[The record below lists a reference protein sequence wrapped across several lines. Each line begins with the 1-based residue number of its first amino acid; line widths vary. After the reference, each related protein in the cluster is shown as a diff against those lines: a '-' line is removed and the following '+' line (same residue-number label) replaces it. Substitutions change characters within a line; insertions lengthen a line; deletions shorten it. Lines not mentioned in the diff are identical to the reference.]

1 MGGVVC
7 VGLCVCVCVWMWMYV
22 CGGVGVGVGVDV
34 CLGWV
39 WGNVHS
45 YVFGVDPASVVD
57 IKLGVE
63 LASVGGGGDA
73 EVVEDTGK
81 VRVGDTLL
89 GELDESELFL
99 ECKQILP

>member
-1 MGGVVC
+1 MG
-7 VGLCVCVCVWMWMYV
+7 GLCVWVCVYACVYECVCMCV
-22 CGGVGVGVGVDV
+22 CGGVGVGVDV